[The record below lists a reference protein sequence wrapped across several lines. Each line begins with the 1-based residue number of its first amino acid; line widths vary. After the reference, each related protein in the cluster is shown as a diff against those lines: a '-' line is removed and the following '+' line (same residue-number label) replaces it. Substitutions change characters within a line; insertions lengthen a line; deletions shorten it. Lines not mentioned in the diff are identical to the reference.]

1 MSESTAQAVRA
12 FNRFYTR
19 QIGALGEAHL
29 DSPFSLTEARVLYE
43 LAHRAHGAPRRA
55 AGEIARELGLD
66 AGYLSRILQKFQ
78 KRRLIARRRSAEDGR
93 RSDLLLTKAGR
104 AAFGPLERGAAR
116 QVAAMLR
123 PLSNGERARLVDAM
137 QTIERLLGAPG
148 SEVKLQLRA
157 PRPGDMGWVVE
168 RHGRIYSEE
177 YGWDE
182 RFERLVARIVAE
194 FMEKFDARRERCWI
208 AEYRGRPVGS
218 IFLVRHSDEVAK
230 LRLLLV
236 EPSARGLGVG
246 KRLVAECIAFARE
259 CGYKTMTL
267 WTQSM
272 LLPARHIYQTAGFR
286 LVKEERH
293 AMFGPEMT
301 GETWDLDL

>member
-1 MSESTAQAVRA
+1 MSESTVQAVRA

-19 QIGALGEAHL
+19 QIGALGEAYL
-29 DSPFSLTEARVLYE
+29 NAPFSLTETRVLYE
-43 LAHRAHGAPRRA
+43 LAHRAQGAPRRA
-55 AGEIARELGLD
+55 GEIARQLGLD

-104 AAFGPLERGAAR
+104 AALAPLERGAAR

-137 QTIERLLGAPG
+137 QTIERLLVAPRA
-148 SEVKLQLRA
+148 EVKLELRG

-194 FMEKFDARRERCWI
+194 FMETCDARRERCWI
-208 AEYRGRPVGS
+208 AEYGGRPVGS

-246 KRLVAECIAFARE
+246 KRLVSECVAFARE
-259 CGYKTMTL
+259 RGYKTMTL

-272 LLPARHIYQTAGFR
+272 LLPARHIYETAGFR

-301 GETWDLDL
+301 GETWDLEL

>member
-1 MSESTAQAVRA
+1 MSDSAVQAVRA

-19 QIGALGEAHL
+19 HIGALGEAYL
-29 DSPFSLTEARVLYE
+29 STPFSLTETRVLYE
-43 LAHRAHGAPRRA
+43 LAHRAQGAPRPA
-55 AGEIARELGLD
+55 AGEIARDLGLD
-66 AGYLSRILQKFQ
+66 AGYLSRILQRFQ
-78 KRRLIARRRSAEDGR
+78 RRRLVARRRSAEDGR

-104 AAFGPLERGAAR
+104 TAFAPLERGATR
-116 QVAAMLR
+116 QVATMLR
-123 PLSNGERARLVDAM
+123 PLSNGERTQLVAAM
-137 QTIERLLGAPG
+137 QTIERLLGTRDA
-148 SEVKLQLRA
+148 EAKLELRA
-157 PRPGDMGWVVE
+157 PRPGDMGWVIE
-168 RHGRIYSEE
+168 RHGRIYGEE

-182 RFERLVARIVAE
+182 RFERLVARVVTE
-194 FMEKFDARRERCWI
+194 FMEKFDGRRERCWI
-208 AEYRGRPVGS
+208 AEYGGRPVGS

-246 KRLVAECIAFARE
+246 KRLVAECIAFARG

-272 LLPARHIYQTAGFR
+272 LQPARHIYQAAGFR
-286 LVKEERH
+286 LVREERH

-301 GETWDLDL
+301 GETWDLAL